1 MMSTTNCPL
10 WGNGYAAKVTA
21 DSNTLKTTLVDSPR
35 AGGEYVFPQE
45 MDDLTSMTD
54 EEKARLTT
62 TLVDLRVRGNRP
74 EITTQMVEGA
84 KNRLPLRADERA
96 DRLLRHLA
104 QITVKMGTRV
114 DITTADE
121 EVWFPTMA
129 WSESTTNEDVDYLI
143 AYLIQGGWI
152 TEYTTYTTMN
162 RGHSI
167 MVSVSGY
174 ERIRQQLTRQD
185 LTRGFVAMWFDPK
198 TKEAYDNGIAPAIKS
213 AGYEPVRI
221 DDLLAT
227 GETAMD
233 KVDDAILAEIRR
245 SRFMVADF
253 TGLRGGVYYEAG
265 FAEGLGIP
273 VFYSCRADYI
283 DKLHFDTRQI
293 YHVGWNT
300 PMELYQGLSYR
311 IRAKL
316 GEGPGV
322 GGQ

>member
-1 MMSTTNCPL
+1 MMSMTYCPL
-10 WGNGYAAKVTA
+10 WGNDYTAKVTD
-21 DSNTLKTTLVDSPR
+21 DSNPLKTTLVDSPR
-35 AGGEYVFPQE
+35 AGGEYAFQQAMV
-45 MDDLTSMTD
+45 DLTSMTD

-62 TLVDLRVRGNRP
+62 TLVDLRVHVNQP

-84 KNRLPLRADERA
+84 KNRPPLRADERA

-104 QITVKMGTRV
+104 QITVKVGEVVNATHN
-114 DITTADE
+114 DHG
-121 EVWFPTMA
+121 VWFPMMA
-129 WSESTTNEDVDYLI
+129 WSESTTNEEVDYLFE
-143 AYLIQGGWI
+143 YLTREGCI
-152 TEYTTYTTMN
+152 TKQPSMH
-162 RGHSI
+162 RDHSI
-167 MVSVSGY
+167 VVSVSGY

-185 LTRGFVAMWFDPK
+185 LTRGFVAMWFDPE

-233 KVDDAILAEIRR
+233 KVDDAIIAEIRR
-245 SRFMVADF
+245 SRFVVADF

-273 VFYSCRADYI
+273 VFYSCHKNYI

-293 YHVGWNT
+293 YHVLWDT
-300 PMELYQGLSYR
+300 PTELYQGLYDR

-316 GEGPGV
+316 GEGPVAGADE
-322 GGQ
+322 

>member
-1 MMSTTNCPL
+1 MSMTNCPL
-10 WGNGYAAKVTA
+10 WGNGYTAKVTD
-21 DSNTLKTTLVDSPR
+21 DSTLKTTLVDSPR
-35 AGGEYVFPQE
+35 AGGEYVFQQA

-54 EEKARLTT
+54 DEKARLTT

-74 EITTQMVEGA
+74 EITTQMVEAA
-84 KNRLPLRADERA
+84 KNRPALRADERA

-104 QITVKMGTRV
+104 QITVKIGTRV
-114 DITTADE
+114 DITPADE

-129 WSESTTNEDVDYLI
+129 WSESTTNEEVNYLI
-143 AYLIQGGWI
+143 GYLAREGWI
-152 TEYTTYTTMN
+152 TEYTTSTTMN

-167 MVSVSGY
+167 IVSVSGY

-185 LTRGFVAMWFDPK
+185 LTRGFVAMWFHPE

-233 KVDDAILAEIRR
+233 KVDDAIIAEIRR
-245 SRFMVADF
+245 SRFVVADF

-293 YHVGWNT
+293 YHVGWKT
-300 PMELYQGLSYR
+300 PEELRKKLYDR
-311 IRAKL
+311 IRARL
-316 GEGPGV
+316 GEGPVAGADE
-322 GGQ
+322 

>member
-1 MMSTTNCPL
+1 MMSMTNCPL
-10 WGNGYAAKVTA
+10 WGNGYAAKVTD

-35 AGGEYVFPQE
+35 AGGEYVFQQA
-45 MDDLTSMTD
+45 MVDLTSMTD

-62 TLVDLRVRGNRP
+62 TLVDLRVHGNRP

-84 KNRLPLRADERA
+84 KNRPPLRAGERA

-104 QITVKMGTRV
+104 QITVKLGEQV
-114 DITTADE
+114 IITYDDE
-121 EVWFPTMA
+121 EVWFPKMA
-129 WSESTTNEDVDYLI
+129 WSESTTYEEVDYLI
-143 AYLIQGGWI
+143 DNLNREAWI
-152 TEYTTYTTMN
+152 TDICTIDE
-162 RGHSI
+162 GHSI
-167 MVSVSGY
+167 EVSVSGY
-174 ERIRQQLTRQD
+174 ERIRQLTRQD

-245 SRFMVADF
+245 SRFVVADF

-273 VFYSCRADYI
+273 VFHSCHADDI

-293 YHVGWNT
+293 YHVEWKT
-300 PMELYQGLSYR
+300 PEELRKKLYDR
-311 IRAKL
+311 IRARL